1 MLNILGVSGAH
12 RKGTRNTVYLLE
24 EALYAAKA
32 FVGEANLEILNL
44 NECDIKY
51 CTGCDMCI
59 GHRKDSEILELHNC
73 SIKDDMRWIYDK
85 LDKQDAIIFAS
96 PVHILGM
103 SSRLKSFIDR
113 LRPMVHQGRFI
124 WKVTSAVSVAYLSI
138 GGQESCSLD
147 IFNALHALQCIM
159 VTFGHGATGISGPA
173 VGGPTPWDDSGG
185 TAVEND
191 KWGVRS
197 ARTIGRL
204 VAETAYVVKKG
215 REQLGEDV
223 KHRMVLSY
231 HKMPKLP
238 GRPAN
243 AEPIER
249 SKRPSQL
256 PGAVRLPASQY
267 PAIRVKE

>member
-1 MLNILGVSGAH
+1 MGISGAH

-44 NECDIKY
+44 NECDIKH
-51 CTGCDMCI
+51 CTACDMCI
-59 GHRKDSEILELHNC
+59 GHKKDGQIFEFHNC
-73 SIKDDMRWIYDK
+73 SIKDDMRWIYEK

-103 SSRLKSFIDR
+103 SSRLKVFIDR
-113 LRPMVHQGRFI
+113 LRPMVHQGQFI

-138 GGQESCSLD
+138 GGQESCSMD

-159 VTFGHGATGISGPA
+159 VTFGHGATGISGPT
-173 VGGPTPWDDSGG
+173 VGGPTPWDDVGG

-191 KWGVRS
+191 KWGIRS
-197 ARTIGRL
+197 ARHIGRL
-204 VAETAYVVKKG
+204 VGETAYVVRKG
-215 REQLGEDV
+215 TEQLTRDE
-223 KHRMVLSY
+223 KMRMVQSY
-231 HKMPKLP
+231 HKLPKLA

-243 AEPIER
+243 AEPIQR
-249 SKRPSQL
+249 VQRPPQI
-256 PGAVRLPASQY
+256 PAAVRMLAVERPAL
-267 PAIRVKE
+267 RVKE